1 MLNILMICS
10 YSPEFMMKISDE
22 ACEVLWDS
30 SKISD
35 DLKVEPTWAKALQ
48 AKQNKQHGKLKLL
61 QEKALKIILK
71 GNYSGDLKND

>member
-35 DLKVEPTWAKALQ
+35 DLKVELTWAKAL
-48 AKQNKQHGKLKLL
+48 
-61 QEKALKIILK
+61 
-71 GNYSGDLKND
+71 